1 MRKIGVIAF
10 HLIRRTMGT
19 KRDFLLN
26 ILIPAISLS
35 LIAGLFSSSSDSK
48 AVVQISNQDQGMMG
62 SYVEQSLRQNGS
74 YEIVEA
80 PNAAEQD
87 LIDAIQAGKAHAA
100 VLIPADFTS
109 KLLAEET
116 PQAAIYRMGE
126 QLWSA
131 SLTEELQSEAR
142 KLAAAAMMVKASSD
156 GQRDQLLASILD
168 KEGEGKASV
177 REESMRLG
185 QAVSRPE
192 VIGIMIMFVMLLVS
206 RSIGFV
212 MEDREQRTMARMY
225 AAPLRALDIAFGNFA
240 GSMLLGTF
248 QLLIVFGISHFMFG
262 FMSGVP
268 FGPLFLVLECFLLAA
283 VGMATLIGGLVK
295 NSVQLGQINNLFI
308 TPTCM
313 IGGCFWPLSLMPD
326 FMQKLANFTPQKWT
340 IQAFDRL
347 SAGGTVSDI
356 QLQLGILLLFALV
369 LTAFGAAVLRPN
381 RTN

>member
-1 MRKIGVIAF
+1 MRKILVIAF

-19 KRDFLLN
+19 KRGFLLN
-26 ILIPAISLS
+26 ILIPAIALS
-35 LIAGLFSSSSDSK
+35 LIAGLFSNLSDSK
-48 AVVQISNQDQGMMG
+48 PIVQVSNQDQGMMG
-62 SYVEQSLRQNGS
+62 GYVEKSLQQNGS

-80 PNAAEQD
+80 PNATEQEMM
-87 LIDAIQAGKAHAA
+87 DAIQAGKAHAS
-100 VLIPADFTS
+100 VLIPVDFTS
-109 KLLAEET
+109 KLLAGET
-116 PQAAIYRMGE
+116 PQASIYRMGE

-142 KLAAAAMMVKASSD
+142 KLAAAAMMVENTSGEQQAT
-156 GQRDQLLASILD
+156 LLASILD

-177 REESMRLG
+177 REETMRLG
-185 QAVSRPE
+185 QAVARPE

-206 RSIGFV
+206 RSIGYV

-248 QLLIVFGISHFMFG
+248 QLLIVFGMSHFIFG

-268 FGPLFLVLECFLLAA
+268 FGPLFLVLECFLFAA

-313 IGGCFWPLSLMPD
+313 IGGCFWPLSMMPD
-326 FMQKLANFTPQKWT
+326 FMQKLANFTPQKWA

-347 SAGGTVSDI
+347 SAGGTVSDVL
-356 QLQLGILLLFALV
+356 LQLGILLLFALV
-369 LTAFGAAVLRPN
+369 LTAFGATVLRPN